1 MSAFSRLLPVGSLV
15 YNFCWDKKKSSIDQI
30 KSVTGERCNTHTA
43 YHSVKGITAKI
54 INTILLLFYYLR
66 YIIYYINCDATKN
79 NDTE

>member
-1 MSAFSRLLPVGSLV
+1 MCAYQGIRNV
-15 YNFCWDKKKSSIDQI
+15 WDKKKSSIDQI

-43 YHSVKGITAKI
+43 YHSVKGITVKI
-54 INTILLLFYYLR
+54 INTISLSFYYLR